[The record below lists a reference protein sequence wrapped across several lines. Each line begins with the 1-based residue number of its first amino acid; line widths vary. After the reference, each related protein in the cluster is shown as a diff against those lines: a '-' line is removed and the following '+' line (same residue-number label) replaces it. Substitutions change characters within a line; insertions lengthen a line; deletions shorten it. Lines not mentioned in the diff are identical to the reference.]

1 MKDCAIHH
9 FLNNIYR
16 NAEMGRDAL
25 YFVLRR
31 SGNAALRQLMLTQ
44 LGEYQAIM
52 DEAEVLLKAE
62 GARPQGIKASQR
74 FMIRMAACRELAKDD
89 STAAMADML
98 IQGSCIGV
106 TKISRQLTRFRERCP
121 EGAGLA
127 KKLQETEENNIQQL
141 KKYL

>member
-1 MKDCAIHH
+1 MKESAIHH
-9 FLNNIYR
+9 FINNIYR

-31 SGNAALRQLMLTQ
+31 SDSAALRQLMLTQ

-52 DEAEVLLKAE
+52 DEAETLLKAE
-62 GARPQGIKASQR
+62 GAKPEGIKPSQR

-89 STAAMADML
+89 SPAAMADML
-98 IQGSCIGV
+98 IQGSCMGV

-121 EGAGLA
+121 EGAQLA
-127 KKLQETEENNIQQL
+127 EKLRQTEENNIHQL